1 MGLYVFCRKC
11 DYQIPAALQCRGTNN
26 PAHRDLWFRTCN
38 NCGDFLWIPPPSP
51 SDDPYAIN
59 PGQGP
64 GANDPFPRNEAF
76 RSPSPGLLAIDPA
89 LQDHPSGP
97 SIPSAVPPTDLSKRS
112 CSRRNCKRLANAKN
126 CTHAMCKQCCQ
137 ERNGDCAYGPH
148 RSSTPTNAAN
158 GNPSALSRPPAVI
171 PSTSTSASS
180 LSIDGTTAPSPS
192 PKIYRK
198 PMDDAWASQYKEGLS
213 AQQRRKEA
221 EDQKRLDDGKEPEH
235 LRDQDVPRHPYYNLS
250 ESAGMLR
257 KMKLDRE
264 DEVGIY
270 NFAGRMWCREDV
282 NTTLRLVPGQTILIK
297 RLDVTNCNRIDEM
310 ISLHGPSG
318 KLGKT
323 KRKPDHER
331 EPSGR
336 VVQAPRTTRN
346 HPRPVRS
353 LTSSPDIIVSSSR
366 TTRDNARPPHS
377 RASSPDIILSS
388 PSSFPS
394 PSNLLSLSSHRSSSS
409 SQYVDLTESPPASP
423 QSRPHSRSL
432 AVVIKTETDVLD
444 SADDLWKVGRVLV
457 PSGFGTWPAGIATRD
472 MAWAFGRISS
482 GGRSSDSDVKSRFN
496 RVFPGVPYKKQTYC
510 RQLQFWRDSSQ
521 LERDM
526 ASKLPRDDGTGRWT
540 TWRQRCSGMTK
551 FKNKKKAKQEEI

>member
-1 MGLYVFCRKC
+1 MAAWRVFRAR
-11 DYQIPAALQCRGTNN
+11 DRVDVFVGT
-26 PAHRDLWFRTCN
+26 LF
-38 NCGDFLWIPPPSP
+38 G
-51 SDDPYAIN
+51 Y
-59 PGQGP
+59 
-64 GANDPFPRNEAF
+64 
-76 RSPSPGLLAIDPA
+76 
-89 LQDHPSGP
+89 
-97 SIPSAVPPTDLSKRS
+97 
-112 CSRRNCKRLANAKN
+112 
-126 CTHAMCKQCCQ
+126 
-137 ERNGDCAYGPH
+137 

-158 GNPSALSRPPAVI
+158 GNPSALARLPAVI
-171 PSTSTSASS
+171 PTTSTSASS
-180 LSIDGTTAPSPS
+180 LSIDGTAPSPS

-198 PMDDAWASQYKEGLS
+198 PMDDAWASQYNEGLS

-221 EDQKRLDDGKEPEH
+221 EDQKRLDDSKEPEH

-270 NFAGRMWCREDV
+270 NFAGCMWCREDV

-297 RLDVTNCNRIDEM
+297 HLDVTNCNRIDEM

-346 HPRPVRS
+346 HPRPARS
-353 LTSSPDIIVSSSR
+353 LTSSPNIIVSSSR
-366 TTRDNARPPHS
+366 TTRDNPRPPHS
-377 RASSPDIILSS
+377 RTSSPDITLLS

-394 PSNLLSLSSHRSSSS
+394 PSNLLSLSSRRSSSS
-409 SQYVDLTESPPASP
+409 SEYVDLTESPPASP

-432 AVVIKTETDVLD
+432 AAVIKTESDILD
-444 SADDLWKVGRVLV
+444 SADDLWKLGRVLV

-472 MAWAFGRISS
+472 MARAFGRLGSS
-482 GGRSSDSDVKSRFN
+482 LYVEQQD
-496 RVFPGVPYKKQTYC
+496 RVV
-510 RQLQFWRDSSQ
+510 
-521 LERDM
+521 
-526 ASKLPRDDGTGRWT
+526 
-540 TWRQRCSGMTK
+540 
-551 FKNKKKAKQEEI
+551 